1 MRNRQS
7 SEMQITQI
15 SPSLAQA
22 LSIPGLTDLL
32 VNGFDE
38 AWVDAGAGMKRIEPI
53 FESEAQLAEAARRLI
68 AIGDRH
74 LDLANP
80 CADVA
85 LPGFRVHATLASGIS
100 NRTLLSIRAHR
111 HESITLSQLAVEGF
125 CTFQELNLLQS
136 LLRNRSNLLI
146 AGATGSGKTTLLRA
160 LLSTAQGERIVLLE
174 DVAELAPIPG
184 HVISLQTRQAN
195 VEGRGEITLDRLL
208 REALR
213 MRPDRLVVGEVRGA
227 ELTVLLQA
235 LNTGHSGA
243 TTIHANSLQAVA
255 GRLVGIGQTQGLTA
269 ETTAL
274 LATTAFDTVIQLGFE
289 NGRRKLVGIGR
300 LQLNAAGAL
309 QVVETPNASTQQELK
324 VA

>member
-1 MRNRQS
+1 
-7 SEMQITQI
+7 MQITHI
-15 SPSLAQA
+15 SPALAEA

-32 VNGFDE
+32 INGFDE
-38 AWVDAGAGMKRIEPI
+38 VWVDAGAGMRRIGPI

-80 CADVA
+80 CADVS

-111 HESITLSQLAVEGF
+111 HESFTLSQLALDGF
-125 CTFQELNLLQS
+125 CSFQELAVLEDLVRS
-136 LLRNRSNLLI
+136 RSNILI
-146 AGATGSGKTTLLRA
+146 AGATGTGKTTLLRA
-160 LLSTAQGERIVLLE
+160 MLSAAQGERIVLLE

-184 HVISLQTRQAN
+184 HVISLQTRQSN

-213 MRPDRLVVGEVRGA
+213 MRPDRIVVGEVRGA

-243 TTIHANSLQAVA
+243 ATIHANSLQAVA
-255 GRLVGIGQTQGLTA
+255 GRLIGIGQTQGLTS
-269 ETTAL
+269 ENTAL

-289 NGRRKLVGIGR
+289 NGRRKLVGIGK
-300 LQLNAAGAL
+300 LQLHPVSGL
-309 QVVETPNASTQQELK
+309 QVTETVSEPLRQEFQI
-324 VA
+324 A

>member
-1 MRNRQS
+1 
-7 SEMQITQI
+7 MQITHI
-15 SPSLAQA
+15 SAALAEA
-22 LSIPGLTDLL
+22 LRIPGLTDLL

-38 AWVDAGAGMKRIEPI
+38 VWVDAGAGMRRIEPL
-53 FESEAQLAEAARRLI
+53 FDSEAKLADAARRLI

-80 CADVA
+80 CADVS

-111 HESITLSQLAVEGF
+111 NESLTLSQLALDGF
-125 CTFQELNLLQS
+125 CTFQEMALLEQ
-136 LLRNRSNLLI
+136 LVRKRSSVLI
-146 AGATGSGKTTLLRA
+146 SGPTGSGKTTLLRA
-160 LLSTAQGERIVLLE
+160 LLAEAKGERIVLLE
-174 DVAELAPIPG
+174 DVSELAPIPG
-184 HVISLQTRQAN
+184 HVISLQTRQSN

-213 MRPDRLVVGEVRGA
+213 MRPDRIVVGEVRGA
-227 ELTVLLQA
+227 ELSVLLQA

-243 TTIHANSLQAVA
+243 ATIHANSLQAVA

-274 LATTAFDTVIQLGFE
+274 LATTAFESVIQLGFE
-289 NGRRKLVGIGR
+289 NGRRRLLAIGSLRLDSLGR
-300 LQLNAAGAL
+300 LKVVDSEAHSVDLEL
-309 QVVETPNASTQQELK
+309 QVA
-324 VA
+324 